1 MTGRRSTINLMNQ
14 SNPFTL
20 QGGLTCFLSRPL
32 QDVLVAQALTE
43 KPLVEV
49 GVVVGR
55 DGVEPPETKS
65 MHLQCTPLPL
75 TVYLS
80 ICDLYFR
87 VVAKLGS
94 FYKVVS
100 LML

>member
-1 MTGRRSTINLMNQ
+1 MNQ
-14 SNPFTL
+14 NNPFTL
-20 QGGLTCFLSRPL
+20 QGGLTCLLNLPTGSKF
-32 QDVLVAQALTE
+32 VAQALVVE
-43 KPLVEV
+43 PLDEV
-49 GVVVGR
+49 GIVVGR

-75 TVYLS
+75 TVYLP

-94 FYKVVS
+94 FYKVIS